1 MSGRKP
7 TKRKLLG
14 TLLGLIGI
22 GIMVSQKKLAIPG
35 MELEFF
41 KGIFY
46 LSVAVIGWNIG
57 VFRIQFT
64 QANSYHF
71 TQVCSIQMLTGG
83 LIVFIIST
91 LKGDYQ
97 HIILADIPVKAFY
110 VFLYL
115 GLIGSMLGYSLFGYL
130 SKELDA
136 TLVATYTYVNPL
148 IALILGHLILQEE
161 LTKIL
166 ILASFFILLAVV
178 LITTDKSKPE

>member
-1 MSGRKP
+1 
-7 TKRKLLG
+7 
-14 TLLGLIGI
+14 
-22 GIMVSQKKLAIPG
+22 MVSQKKLAIPG
-35 MELEFF
+35 MEMEFF

-57 VFRIQFT
+57 VFRIPYT

-83 LIVFIIST
+83 IIVFLIST

-97 HIILADIPVKAFY
+97 HIVLADIPFKAFY